1 MQVAVETR
9 RVLFPC
15 GRKAEVVVGE
25 RLTRKGG
32 VVRKFVQDATVEAM
46 PPVDTSVE
54 AARQLADYVDLVVAS
69 VRTPVKPITVVARPQ
84 LKCPYT
90 HGTVCGGTSVKTTNR
105 IERCDWYGHGVSK
118 KVDRLERLSGWKFE
132 ERRKHKAWRW
142 KVRRRKSIKIEL
154 ENREILLSF

>member
-15 GRKAEVVVGE
+15 GRKAAVVVSE

-32 VVRKFVQDATVEAM
+32 VVRKFVQDATVEAV
-46 PPVDTSVE
+46 PLIDTFAE
-54 AARQLADYVDLVVAS
+54 EARQTADYVDLVIAS
-69 VRTPVKPITVVARPQ
+69 VQTPAKPITVVARPK
-84 LKCPYT
+84 LKYPYS

-118 KVDRLERLSGWKFE
+118 KVDRQERLSGWKFE

-142 KVRRRKSIKIEL
+142 KAKRRKSIKIEL
-154 ENREILLSF
+154 ENREILLSQ